1 MIKALLRAKLE
12 PIQKLE
18 QLELEGDYTARLAIL
33 EELKS
38 YPFAAVWD
46 YYCEMMGVPVRETW
60 LDEVKQYEKD
70 VLFKRG

>member
-1 MIKALLRAKLE
+1 M
-12 PIQKLE
+12 
-18 QLELEGDYTARLAIL
+18 EGDYTARLAIL

-70 VLFKRG
+70 VLFKRS